1 MVLKAEL
8 HCHIEGAAEPELV
21 VRLAHKHN
29 IDVSGVIGPEGKYL
43 WSDFAGFQ
51 RAYDLAAS
59 VFRTPEDF
67 QLLAYDHYTRLAVQD
82 CIYAEIFVS
91 PDHAASVGLSYLEM
105 IDAIASG
112 MKEAKLESDIEG
124 RIIVV
129 GVRNLG
135 PEAVEKAADQAAGS
149 RHPLVTGFGLAG
161 EERMFV
167 QEDFANAFSIAGEA
181 GLALTAHAGEL
192 VGPESIRGAIDHLGV
207 TRIGHG
213 VRAIEDPL
221 LVCRIIEESIT
232 LEACPGSNI
241 ALEVFPSFEKHSFK
255 ELLDEGVQMTLS
267 SDDPPFFHTSLINEY
282 EIAAKY
288 FGLNDRQLLE
298 ITRASIEAAFVD
310 EPTRNKLLIRLDKAT

>member
-1 MVLKAEL
+1 LVLKAEL

-21 VRLAHKHN
+21 TRLAHKHN
-29 IDVSGVIGPEGKYL
+29 IDVSGVIDAQGKYL
-43 WSDFAGFQ
+43 WSDFVGFQ
-51 RAYDLAAS
+51 RVYDLAAS

-67 QLLAYDHYTRLAVQD
+67 QILAYDHYTRLAAQD

-91 PDHAASVGLSYLEM
+91 PDHAASVGLGYLEM
-105 IDAIASG
+105 IDAIALG
-112 MKEAKLESDIEG
+112 MNGAKSETGIEG

-135 PEAVEKAADQAAGS
+135 PEAVEKAADKAANFP
-149 RHPLVTGFGLAG
+149 HPLVTGFGLAG
-161 EERMFV
+161 EERMFM
-167 QEDFANAFSIAGEA
+167 QEDFANAFSIAGDA
-181 GLALTAHAGEL
+181 GLSLTAHAGEL

-221 LVCRIIEESIT
+221 LVCRLIEESIT

-241 ALEVFPSFEKHSFK
+241 ALDVFQSFEKHSFK
-255 ELLDEGVQMTLS
+255 KLLDEGVQMTLS
-267 SDDPPFFHTSLINEY
+267 SDDPPFFHTSLNNEY

-288 FGLNDRQLLE
+288 FGMNDRQLLE

-310 EPTRNKLLIRLDKAT
+310 EPTRNKLLIRLDKST

>member
-21 VRLAHKHN
+21 IRLAHKHN
-29 IDVSGVIGPEGKYL
+29 IDVSGVIDSSGKYL
-43 WSDFAGFQ
+43 WNDFVGFQ
-51 RAYDLAAS
+51 RAYDAAAS

-67 QLLAYDHYTRLAVQD
+67 QLLAYDHYVRLAAQD

-91 PDHAASVGLSYLEM
+91 PDHAASVGLGYLEM
-105 IDAIASG
+105 IEAIASG
-112 MKEAKLESDIEG
+112 MNDAKIESGIEG

-135 PEAVEKAADQAAGS
+135 PEAVENAADIAAS
-149 RHPLVTGFGLAG
+149 SPHPLVTGFGLAG
-161 EERMFV
+161 EERMFM
-167 QEDFANAFSIAGEA
+167 QEDFANAFSIARDA

-207 TRIGHG
+207 SRIGHG

-221 LVCRIIEESIT
+221 LVCRLVEESIT

-241 ALEVFPSFEKHSFK
+241 ALEVFPSYEDHSFK
-255 ELLDEGVQMTLS
+255 KLLDEGVQMTLS
-267 SDDPPFFHTSLINEY
+267 SDDPPFFHTSLDNEY

-288 FGLNDRQLLE
+288 FGMNDRQLLE
-298 ITRASIEAAFVD
+298 ITRSSIEAAFVD
-310 EPTRNKLLIRLDKAT
+310 EPTRNKLLIRLDNQA